1 MSPKIY
7 ISYTITPSKELVISS
22 YHEKVQSMINGFAL
36 IKKDGL
42 KPGDLK
48 KLEGELPE
56 QYDNN
61 DVKNKLLELLTI
73 IKNSGDF
80 DKVTYRGDLNL
91 CTHKKEELAPF
102 LFDGTLNNFFSG
114 KEVQLILES
123 ANTEYV
129 QGAIEFADKIEMT
142 GLILQTKSGIK
153 EVLSKNYP
161 PANANKSSSETP
173 VPVPETGE
181 LAQSTVNIKEP
192 LALSDALSK
201 VGVFNTAG
209 NENSTSSTNEIPRPG
224 FTTKI
229 TE

>member
-7 ISYTITPSKELVISS
+7 ISYAITPNKELVISS

-56 QYDNN
+56 QYDND
-61 DVKNKLLELLTI
+61 DVKKKLIELLTT

-91 CTHKKEELAPF
+91 CTHKKDDLAPF
-102 LFDGTLNNFFSG
+102 LFDGTLNKFFAG

-129 QGAIEFADKIEMT
+129 EGAIKFADNIEMT
-142 GLILQTKSGIK
+142 GVILQTKSGSQD
-153 EVLSKNYP
+153 VLSKTYP
-161 PANANKSSSETP
+161 PSNANKSSSETP
-173 VPVPETGE
+173 VPAPETGE
-181 LAQSTVNIKEP
+181 LAQSTVNINDP

-201 VGVFNTAG
+201 VGIFNTP
-209 NENSTSSTNEIPRPG
+209 STEPSTTSTNETPRAG

-229 TE
+229 NE